1 MIGSD
6 LSQAMVD
13 YCKAKYHLE
22 NLNFHQLD
30 VTAGEE
36 FGKEYSNSFSLVT
49 SFCCL
54 HWVSDHP
61 AAAKLTHQILKQG
74 GKFLH
79 LVSNLKVFED
89 RFEIRDVIWKVPAG
103 HNEQKSHCYRIF
115 NEMKEE
121 IEWKNILKHFRHFY
135 QFIND

>member
-13 YCKAKYHLE
+13 YCSAKYHLE
-22 NLNFHQLD
+22 NLNFRQLD
-30 VTAGEE
+30 VTAGQD
-36 FGKEYSNSFSLVT
+36 FGKDFSNSFSLVT

-61 AAAKLTHQILKQG
+61 AAAKLTHQILKKG

-79 LVSNLKVFED
+79 LVSESLKTDF
-89 RFEIRDVIWKVPAG
+89 RYRDVLRKVPAG
-103 HNEQKSHCYRIF
+103 HNKQKSHCYRIF

-121 IEWKNILKHFRHFY
+121 IEWKNILTNLRHF
-135 QFIND
+135 